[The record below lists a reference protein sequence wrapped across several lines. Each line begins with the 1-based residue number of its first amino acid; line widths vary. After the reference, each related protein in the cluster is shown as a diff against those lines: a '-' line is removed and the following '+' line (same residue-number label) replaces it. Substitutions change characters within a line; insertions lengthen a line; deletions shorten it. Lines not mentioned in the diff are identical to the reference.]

1 MEVVLK
7 VEGMHCEG
15 CENRI
20 KNVLKTIE
28 GIQEVNADHKTKEV
42 VIKADQ
48 NVDLNEVKERLTDI
62 GFDVTEEK

>member
-28 GIQEVNADHKTKEV
+28 GIQKVNADHKTKEV
-42 VIKADQ
+42 VIKADE

>member
-7 VEGMHCEG
+7 VEGMH

-28 GIQEVNADHKTKEV
+28 GIQEVDASYKTKEV
-42 VIKADQ
+42 VIKADE
-48 NVDLNEVKERLTDI
+48 NVDLNEVKERLADI
-62 GFDVTEEK
+62 GFDVTDEK

>member
-28 GIQEVNADHKTKEV
+28 GIQEVDASYKTKEV
-42 VIKADQ
+42 VIKADE
-48 NVDLNEVKERLTDI
+48 NVDLNEVKERLADI
-62 GFDVTEEK
+62 GFDVTDEK

>member
-20 KNVLKTIE
+20 KNVLKTID
-28 GIQEVNADHKTKEV
+28 GIQEVDANHETKEV
-42 VIKADQ
+42 VIKADE
-48 NVDLNEVKERLTDI
+48 NLDLNEVKERLSDI
-62 GFDVTEEK
+62 GFDVTSEK